1 MVLSAPR
8 NRDSAGGDPLVNRF
22 NPQQTFNF
30 YPIPTDIHFGHGV
43 LATLP
48 ERIRSLGARRV
59 FLVTDAGIRSAG
71 ILQEVIDLLSVA
83 HIDCEIYDQVKQ
95 DSGSK
100 LIAEAAERIRRCKA
114 EVIVGI
120 GGGSSLDT
128 AKAVATL
135 LTNPGRILDY
145 TGLHKVKNPL
155 PPVIAIPTTAGTGSE
170 VSLWS
175 VFTNDET
182 GLKVAVGSV
191 YVYPRIALCDPALT
205 LELPP
210 LITAATGMD
219 ALAHAIECYTNNACQ
234 PISSA
239 LALSAIELISGNL
252 RGAVLESHNR
262 ASRYAMLLGSTM
274 AGIAMNP
281 TRLGLAHALAMP
293 LGSWDL
299 RIPHGLAIAVT
310 LPRVMRFNHTAAPD
324 RFARVAEALGEIA
337 GEISLSNAALLAVE
351 AVEKLSVDIGIPR
364 GLAQC
369 GLRSNHIQR
378 VVDEAMKS
386 GNVAVNPRRTTREEL
401 AGILEQSL

>member
-1 MVLSAPR
+1 
-8 NRDSAGGDPLVNRF
+8 VNRF

-30 YPIPTDIHFGHGV
+30 FPIPTDIHFGHGV

-48 ERIRSLGARRV
+48 ERIRSLGAERV

-71 ILQEVIDLLSVA
+71 ILQKVIDLLSPA
-83 HIDCEIYDQVKQ
+83 QIDCEIYDEVKQ

-114 EVIVGI
+114 EAIVGI

-135 LTNPGRILDY
+135 LTNPGTILDY
-145 TGLHKVKNPL
+145 TGLHKVKNRL

-175 VFTNDET
+175 VFTNDDT

-191 YVYPRIALCDPALT
+191 HVYPMIALCDPALT
-205 LELPP
+205 LDLPP

-219 ALAHAIECYTNNACQ
+219 ALAHGIECYTNNACQ
-234 PISSA
+234 PISA
-239 LALSAIELISGNL
+239 PLAWNAIQLIGRHL
-252 RGAVLESHNR
+252 RNAVLQGANR
-262 ASRYAMLLGSTM
+262 DSRYAMLLASTM

-299 RIPHGLAIAVT
+299 RIPHGLAVAVT
-310 LPRVMRFNHTAAPD
+310 LPRVMKFNWVAAPD
-324 RFARVAEALGEIA
+324 RFAAVARALGEPV
-337 GEISLSNAALLAVE
+337 ERLSPADAAQCAVA
-351 AVEKLSVDIGIPR
+351 AVEKLATDIQLPK
-364 GLAQC
+364 GLGEY
-369 GLRSNHIQR
+369 GLRSSDIPR
-378 VVDEAMKS
+378 VIDEAMKS
-386 GNVAVNPRRTTREEL
+386 GNVAVNPRPTSKEQLAAVLEE
-401 AGILEQSL
+401 SL